1 MADGSLIFDTKVDT
15 KGFKQGSNTLK
26 SQADGLAGSFKK
38 LAGAIAGAF
47 LIKKT
52 FDLGK
57 QAVSLASDVQEV
69 QNVVDTAF
77 GDMAYK
83 IEDFSKTSIQNFG
96 LSQLAA
102 KKTASTYMAMA
113 KGMQLPADVASDM
126 SVKLTGLTGDM
137 SSFYNVSQDVADTA
151 LKSIFTGETESLKQF
166 GVVMTQTNLQQ
177 FAYSQG
183 INQSIDTMSQAQL
196 VQLRY
201 NYVLQQTSLAQGDFA
216 KTSGSWANQTRVLQE
231 QWKQFLTLLGTGLLK
246 VLTPVIRALN
256 GMMSQLIS
264 FATTASSML
273 SGLFGEDSP
282 VSSGQKQVTS
292 EINSSVS
299 ATEDLTGAQKALGKA
314 VKGNLAGFDELN
326 SLSSGSSDGGAG
338 AAGVAVAPI
347 SVPAIDT
354 AAAEKSSDKIFKI
367 SENLKNALSKLA
379 DAFKPFAKNVGEGLK
394 WFYDNV
400 LKPFG
405 SWVANDVVPAF
416 LNLLSGAIK
425 LLNGYINTMKPY
437 WEFLWDNVLKPI
449 AQWTGGVIVDVL
461 TAIGDV
467 LGTIGDWISNHQEA
481 MNNIL
486 IITQSFVVATGL
498 VALAL
503 NASAIAAGVWN
514 AICVIAT
521 AVTTAFGAAVAF
533 LTSPLFLVTLAI
545 AAVIAIV
552 ILLIKYWDDVKN
564 VASIVW
570 NAIVSVIKI
579 AVSAIGNFFV
589 GLWNG
594 IKSVFSSIG
603 TWFANAFTGALN
615 GIKTAFGGITSWFQG
630 VWNGLKNIVSNVWDG
645 ILKLFTTGG
654 KIFGG
659 VVDGIANVFKKIV
672 NGLIDGIN
680 WVVAKPF
687 EGINGLL
694 NNIRGFSIFNQKP
707 FEGLWGENPIPVP
720 KIPKLATG
728 AVIPP
733 NSEFLAVLG
742 DQKRGMNI
750 ETPLDTM
757 VQAFETAL
765 NKKSGNGNPA
775 VIILKVGAKEFA
787 RVCIDSVNEL
797 TRSTGQLELELV

>member
-15 KGFKQGSNTLK
+15 KGFKHGSSTLK
-26 SQADGLAGSFKK
+26 SQAEGLGGTFRKLGLAIAAAASVKK
-38 LAGAIAGAF
+38 S
-47 LIKKT
+47 

-77 GDMAYK
+77 GDMSYK
-83 IEDFSKTSIQNFG
+83 IEGFSKTSIQNFG
-96 LSQLAA
+96 VSQLAA

-137 SSFYNVSQDVADTA
+137 SSFYNVSQDVADSA

-264 FATTASSML
+264 FATTASGML

-282 VSSGQKQVTS
+282 VSSGQKRVTS

-299 ATEDLTGAQKALGKA
+299 ATEDLAGAQKALGKA

-326 SLSSGSSDGGAG
+326 VLSNGSSDGGAG
-338 AAGVAVAPI
+338 VAGVSVAPI
-347 SVPAIDT
+347 VSPVIDT
-354 AAAEKSSDKIFKI
+354 SGDEKSSTKIFKI

-379 DAFKPFAKNVGEGLK
+379 DAFKPFAKKVGEGLG

-400 LKPFG
+400 LKPLG
-405 SWVANDVVPAF
+405 KWVANKVVPAF
-416 LNLLSGAIK
+416 LNVLAKAIGF
-425 LLNGYINTMKPY
+425 LNSAIDT
-437 WEFLWDNVLKPI
+437 LKPLMKWLFDSFLNPL
-449 AQWTGGVIVDVL
+449 AAWTGGVVVDIL
-461 TAIGDV
+461 NGLATV
-467 LGTIGDWISNHQEA
+467 LGKIGDWIE
-481 MNNIL
+481 NNK
-486 IITQSFVVATGL
+486 GL
-498 VALAL
+498 VQTIAIIVGSFAAAWQLVNLA
-503 NASAIAAGVWN
+503 IGIWN
-514 AICVIAT
+514 AIGIIAT
-521 AVTTAFGAAVAF
+521 AVTKAFGAAVAF
-533 LTSPLFLVTLAI
+533 LTSPIFLVTLAI
-545 AAVIAIV
+545 AAIIAIV
-552 ILLIKYWDDVKN
+552 VLLIKHWNGVKN
-564 VASIVW
+564 VAVTAW
-570 NAIVSVIKI
+570 NAIVGVIKI
-579 AVSAIGNFFV
+579 AVSAIGGFFV

-615 GIKTAFGGITSWFQG
+615 GIKTAFGGITGWFQG

-659 VVDGIANVFKKIV
+659 VVDGIASVFKKIV

-757 VQAFETAL
+757 VQAFQHAL
-765 NKKSGNGNPA
+765 SEMGINGGGNPY
-775 VIILKVGAKEFA
+775 VNVYLDGVKLSRELYPYMSKESN
-787 RVCIDSVNEL
+787 RKGGS
-797 TRSTGQLELELV
+797 LVTVV